1 MKQVLLD
8 SNIIIALAQ
17 GSLDQAALDG
27 YNFFVSDVS
36 RLEVLGYHKISPEEL
51 SLLEA
56 FFRHVKSFPIDEE
69 VLNDSIA
76 LRRQNN
82 MSVGDAIIAA
92 TCRVFQLTLLTAN
105 TKDFLRVESLQVLNP
120 RDH

>member
-1 MKQVLLD
+1 MEQVLLD

-17 GSLDQAALDG
+17 GKLDHAALDG
-27 YNFFVSDVS
+27 YELFVSDIS
-36 RLEVLGYHKISPEEL
+36 RLEVLGYHKISPGEL
-51 SLLEA
+51 SVLEA

-69 VLNDSIA
+69 VMNVSIS

-92 TCRVFQLTLLTAN
+92 TCRNFQLTLLTAN
-105 TKDFLRVESLQVLNP
+105 TKDFVHIESLQVLNP
-120 RDH
+120 IDH

>member
-17 GSLDQAALDG
+17 GRLDHDALNG
-27 YNFFVSDVS
+27 YELSVSDVS
-36 RLEVLGYHKISPEEL
+36 RLEVLGYHKITPGEL

-69 VLNDSIA
+69 VMNVSIS

-92 TCRVFQLTLLTAN
+92 TCRIFHLTLMTGN
-105 TKDFLRVESLQVLNP
+105 TKDFVHVKSLQLLNP
-120 RDH
+120 LT